1 MPLAPNATGRRRIML
16 PKGRMPPLRVLQVV
30 VAAGVGLLFL
40 KTMGLVTHG
49 GYIFAGNLPVSQPA
63 APQFA
68 RVLSH
73 VRGLPDDD
81 AAIIT
86 GSTKKDAP
94 KNAEAPQKAGT
105 PEVKMPTDFRPA
117 IDQAPPAPAPAEMQ
131 ILQRLRE
138 RRDSLDK
145 RSEQLEMR
153 ENLLKAAEKRIE
165 GHIGGTD
172 AKDAANGKQAAN
184 NGSDKGGQAATLVP
198 DPAAM
203 QAQRMKSLVTIYE
216 TMKPKDAARVFDR
229 LDIRDL
235 VQVVNA
241 MNPRKVS
248 DVIAA
253 MSPDVAQ
260 KLTVAL
266 MSGPGATPAPEQQAE
281 LPPGELPRIDA
292 PPR

>member
-16 PKGRMPPLRVLQVV
+16 PRGRMPPLRVLQVV

-40 KTMGLVTHG
+40 KTMGIVTHG
-49 GYIFAGNLPVSQPA
+49 GYIFAGNLPVSQQA
-63 APQFA
+63 EPQFA
-68 RVLSH
+68 RALSS
-73 VRGLPDDD
+73 VRGLPDD

-94 KNAEAPQKAGT
+94 KKAEAS
-105 PEVKMPTDFRPA
+105 EVKTPTDFRPA

-145 RSEQLEMR
+145 RSQELEMR
-153 ENLLKAAEKRIE
+153 ENLLKAAEIRIE
-165 GHIGGTD
+165 GRIGG
-172 AKDAANGKQAAN
+172 AGGKEAAGK
-184 NGSDKGGQAATLVP
+184 GDGKGAEAPALVP

-248 DVIAA
+248 DVVAA
-253 MSPDVAQ
+253 MSPEVAQ

-266 MSGPGATPAPEQQAE
+266 MSAPGATPAPDQQSD
-281 LPPGELPRIDA
+281 LPPGELPRVDA
-292 PPR
+292 PR

>member
-1 MPLAPNATGRRRIML
+1 MPLAPNATGRRRIL
-16 PKGRMPPLRVLQVV
+16 PLRGRKPPLRVLQVV

-40 KTMGLVTHG
+40 KTMGLATHG
-49 GYIFAGNLPVSQPA
+49 SYIFAGNVGESRAA

-68 RVLSH
+68 RALSS
-73 VRGLPDDD
+73 VRSDPDDTLT
-81 AAIIT
+81 T
-86 GSTKKDAP
+86 GSTSKTEAP
-94 KNAEAPQKAGT
+94 KKAEADKVKA
-105 PEVKMPTDFRPA
+105 PSDFRPTV
-117 IDQAPPAPAPAEMQ
+117 DQAPPAPAPAEMQ

-138 RRDSLDK
+138 RRDTLDK
-145 RSEQLEMR
+145 RAQELEMR

-165 GHIGGTD
+165 GHIGGAD
-172 AKDAANGKQAAN
+172 GKEPAE
-184 NGSDKGGQAATLVP
+184 KGGGAPAVVVP
-198 DPAAM
+198 DPSGD
-203 QAQRMKSLVTIYE
+203 QARRMKSLVTIYE

-253 MSPDVAQ
+253 MSPEVAQ

-266 MSGPGATPAPEQQAE
+266 MASPDTAEQAPRSRPE

-292 PPR
+292 PK

>member
-1 MPLAPNATGRRRIML
+1 MPLAPNATGRRRITL
-16 PKGRMPPLRVLQVV
+16 PRGRMPPLRVLQVV

-40 KTMGLVTHG
+40 KTMGLVSHG
-49 GYIFAGNLPVSQPA
+49 GYIFAGNLPASQQA

-68 RVLSH
+68 RALSS
-73 VRGLPDDD
+73 VRGLTDD

-86 GSTKKDAP
+86 GSTRKDTPKKDEP
-94 KNAEAPQKAGT
+94 KKAAAA
-105 PEVKMPTDFRPA
+105 EVKTPTDFRPA
-117 IDQAPPAPAPAEMQ
+117 VDQAPPAPAPAEVQ

-138 RRDSLDK
+138 RRDGLDK
-145 RSEQLEMR
+145 RAQELEMR

-165 GHIGGTD
+165 GRIGG
-172 AKDAANGKQAAN
+172 A
-184 NGSDKGGQAATLVP
+184 GGQPAGEKGAEKSADAPALVP
-198 DPAAM
+198 DPAAA

-266 MSGPGATPAPEQQAE
+266 MSGPAAAPAQEQQPA

-292 PPR
+292 PR

>member
-49 GYIFAGNLPVSQPA
+49 GYIFAGNLPVSQAA

-68 RVLSH
+68 RALSSA
-73 VRGLPDDD
+73 RGLPDDD

-86 GSTKKDAP
+86 GSTKKDEP
-94 KNAEAPQKAGT
+94 KKAEAPA
-105 PEVKMPTDFRPA
+105 VKTPTDFRPA

-145 RSEQLEMR
+145 RGQELEMR

-165 GHIGGTD
+165 GHIGGTG
-172 AKDAANGKQAAN
+172 AKEAANGGA
-184 NGSDKGGQAATLVP
+184 DKGGEAPVVVP

-266 MSGPGATPAPEQQAE
+266 MSGPAATPAPEQQAE

-292 PPR
+292 PR